1 MYIQHMNCFNFLYKI
16 TFLYEFEPALT
27 CATATAPSTL
37 FNKYNYTY
45 NIQQLAPTCYNC
57 KLSVSF

>member
-1 MYIQHMNCFNFLYKI
+1 MNYLNFLYKK
-16 TFLYEFEPALT
+16 TFNYKFEPALT
-27 CATATAPSTL
+27 YATATAPSTL